1 MAFFSWREKTCELLE
16 ANKEML
22 KAIFQDRLN
31 FINEKAKKMSTLPD
45 ETPIRRVREIQSNL
59 EDYSNQATIEEE

>member
-1 MAFFSWREKTCELLE
+1 
-16 ANKEML
+16 ML

-31 FINEKAKKMSTLPD
+31 YINEKAQKITTLPD

-59 EDYSNQATIEEE
+59 EDYTNQGTIEEE